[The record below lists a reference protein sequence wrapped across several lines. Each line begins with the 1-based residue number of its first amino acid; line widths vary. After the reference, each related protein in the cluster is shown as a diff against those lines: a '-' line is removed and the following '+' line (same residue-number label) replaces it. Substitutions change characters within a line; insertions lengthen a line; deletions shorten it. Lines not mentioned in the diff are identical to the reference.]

1 MLKKIIIILGKAF
14 LNLIYFS
21 IKLIPSKRQIVYI
34 SMQSDDISLDFKLLK
49 EDIEKRDK
57 NIRQVF
63 LCKKMKSGLNK
74 KSDYVIYVLK
84 MIGYVFKAMFY
95 LATSKVC
102 ITESYCV
109 PISILKHKKELKI
122 IQIWHAS
129 GAVKKFG
136 YQILDKQ
143 EGKSKEVAQLM
154 CMHKNYNYI
163 IAPSDATKEFFC
175 QAFNMSKDNVV
186 KLGLPRL
193 EYITNDKFDKSEE
206 IYKEYPELKE
216 KKVILYVPTFRKEK
230 QIDLTEILNYDLDT
244 NKYRMIIKLH
254 PLENTAVPEKFKID
268 KKYLSYDLLKIA
280 DYIITDYS
288 AILIEASCLEKP
300 MFVYLYD
307 IKQYS
312 EDRGLNINLKKEL
325 STFTSNSFSDIMSK
339 IEKNDYNVRE
349 ITNFKNKYI
358 EIDPTNTISELS
370 KFIFKLLK
378 QE

>member
-14 LNLIYFS
+14 LNLIYFF
-21 IKLIPSKRQIVYI
+21 IKLIPLKKQIVYI

-49 EDIEKRDK
+49 EDIEKKDK

-163 IAPSDATKEFFC
+163 IAPSNATKEIFC

-216 KKVILYVPTFRKEK
+216 KNVILYVPTFRKEK

-254 PLENTAVPEKFKID
+254 PLENTDVPEKFKID

-349 ITNFKNKYI
+349 VTNFKNKYI

>member
-14 LNLIYFS
+14 LNLIYFF
-21 IKLIPSKRQIVYI
+21 IKLIPLKKQIVYI

-163 IAPSDATKEFFC
+163 IAPSNATKEIFC

-254 PLENTAVPEKFKID
+254 PLENTDVPEKFKID

>member
-14 LNLIYFS
+14 LNLIYFF
-21 IKLIPSKRQIVYI
+21 IKLIPLKKQIVYI

-163 IAPSDATKEFFC
+163 IAPSNATKEIFC
-175 QAFNMSKDNVV
+175 QAFIMSKDNVV

-193 EYITNDKFDKSEE
+193 EYITNVDTK
-206 IYKEYPELKE
+206 
-216 KKVILYVPTFRKEK
+216 RQQK
-230 QIDLTEILNYDLDT
+230 Q
-244 NKYRMIIKLH
+244 
-254 PLENTAVPEKFKID
+254 
-268 KKYLSYDLLKIA
+268 
-280 DYIITDYS
+280 
-288 AILIEASCLEKP
+288 C
-300 MFVYLYD
+300 
-307 IKQYS
+307 KQHQNQS
-312 EDRGLNINLKKEL
+312 
-325 STFTSNSFSDIMSK
+325 
-339 IEKNDYNVRE
+339 V
-349 ITNFKNKYI
+349 
-358 EIDPTNTISELS
+358 
-370 KFIFKLLK
+370 
-378 QE
+378 

>member
-14 LNLIYFS
+14 LNLIYFF
-21 IKLIPSKRQIVYI
+21 IKLIPLKKQIVYI

-163 IAPSDATKEFFC
+163 IAPSNATKEIFC

-216 KKVILYVPTFRKEK
+216 KNVILYVPTFRKEK

-254 PLENTAVPEKFKID
+254 PLENTDVPEKFKID

-349 ITNFKNKYI
+349 VTNFKNKYI